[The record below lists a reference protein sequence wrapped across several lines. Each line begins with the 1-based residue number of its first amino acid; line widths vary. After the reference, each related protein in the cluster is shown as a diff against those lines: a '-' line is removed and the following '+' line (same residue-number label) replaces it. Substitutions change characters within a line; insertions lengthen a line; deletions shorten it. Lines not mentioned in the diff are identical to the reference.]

1 MTREETVSLLL
12 HLLPPAKQGDKSD
25 LRVAL
30 TAILQTTSVAKLLC
44 LQYALEAL
52 QGPQPVDC
60 PES

>member
-30 TAILQTTSVAKLLC
+30 TAILQTTSVAKVLC
-44 LQYALEAL
+44 LQFALEGL
-52 QGPQPVDC
+52 QEPQPIDN